1 MSTLVVGVDGSAPS
15 AAAVAWA
22 AQFAARGNDKVLAVS
37 TPTSP
42 SRPSCR
48 LTSWTN
54 AGAKPRPPSR
64 SGRLRSA
71 PPNVTYE
78 ARVVD
83 DHPTGGLL
91 GVVQTDPVDLIVVG
105 RRTGGFLHHRI
116 GSTAEHL
123 AHHAPAPLALIPEQA
138 PATID
143 RVVVGVA
150 GWASDERAVRWA
162 AANARSIGPVT
173 AVHASAP
180 PAEIGDAEDPAEFRA
195 RTAAQLDGDWT
206 APLRAAGVD
215 VTTVMSG
222 DRPAPA
228 ILDTAAE
235 TGATLIVVGT
245 SSTSSLTGVR
255 LGGVAMHLV
264 HHAELPLVLVPS
276 PSEEPH
282 EPEPG

>member
-15 AAAVAWA
+15 AAAVAWT
-22 AQFAARGNDKVLAVS
+22 AQFAARGNDKVLAVYAYE
-37 TPTSP
+37 PEQAE
-42 SRPSCR
+42 
-48 LTSWTN
+48 L
-54 AGAKPRPPSR
+54 PPDVVDER
-64 SGRLRSA
+64 RGEAAAALEEWAAPLRA
-71 PPNVTYE
+71 ADVNYE
-78 ARVVD
+78 ARIVD
-83 DHPTGGLL
+83 DHPAGGLL
-91 GVVQTDPVDLIVVG
+91 SVLENDPVALIVVG

-123 AHHAPAPLALIPEQA
+123 AHHSPVPLALIPERA
-138 PATID
+138 PATVD
-143 RVVVGVA
+143 RVIVGVA
-150 GWASDERAVRWA
+150 GWASDERAVKWA
-162 AANARSIGPVT
+162 ADNARSIGPVT

-180 PAEIGDAEDPAEFRA
+180 PAEVEGAEDPAEFRA
-195 RTAAQLDGDWT
+195 RTAALLDGDWT

-222 DRPAPA
+222 DRPAHA
-228 ILDTAAE
+228 VLDAAAD

-282 EPEPG
+282 DPEPG

>member
-15 AAAVAWA
+15 AAAVTWA
-22 AQFAARGNDKVLAVS
+22 AQFAARGNDKVLAVYAYE
-37 TPTSP
+37 PDQAELP
-42 SRPSCR
+42 PDVVDERRGEAVAALEEWAAPLR
-48 LTSWTN
+48 D
-54 AGAKPRPPSR
+54 AGA
-64 SGRLRSA
+64 
-71 PPNVTYE
+71 NYE

-83 DHPTGGLL
+83 NQPTGGLL
-91 GVVQTDPVDLIVVG
+91 GVVETDPVALIVVG

-123 AHHAPAPLALIPEQA
+123 AHHTPVPLALVPEQA
-138 PATID
+138 PATIG

-150 GWASDERAVRWA
+150 GWASDERAVKWTA
-162 AANARSIGPVT
+162 DNARSFGPVT
-173 AVHASAP
+173 AVHAAAP
-180 PAEIGDAEDPAEFRA
+180 PAEIGGAEDPAEFRA
-195 RTAAQLDGDWT
+195 RTTAKLDGEWT
-206 APLRAAGVD
+206 APLRDAGVD

-222 DRPAPA
+222 DRPAHA
-228 ILDTAAE
+228 VLDAAAG

-245 SSTSSLTGVR
+245 SSTSTLTGVR

-264 HHAELPLVLVPS
+264 HHAELPLVLVPA